1 MKMLK
6 TLGISLL
13 LGAALVSCSKNDDA
27 TTFNAVGKWEGKLI
41 DGSSG
46 LATFYGL
53 QLNGDGTLTRY
64 KSTGEILATGN
75 WQLVGDSIKANYEF
89 LSGSK
94 FSIAGKIERSIG
106 KMNGTWG
113 SGSNPKGLGT
123 WNASRK

>member
-1 MKMLK
+1 MLVASVM
-6 TLGISLL
+6 L
-13 LGAALVSCSKNDDA
+13 SCSKDDDA
-27 TTFNAVGKWEGKLI
+27 TTSFNATGKWEGKLI

-53 QLNGDGTLTRY
+53 QLNADGTLTRY

-94 FSIAGKIERSIG
+94 FSIAGKVEKSIG